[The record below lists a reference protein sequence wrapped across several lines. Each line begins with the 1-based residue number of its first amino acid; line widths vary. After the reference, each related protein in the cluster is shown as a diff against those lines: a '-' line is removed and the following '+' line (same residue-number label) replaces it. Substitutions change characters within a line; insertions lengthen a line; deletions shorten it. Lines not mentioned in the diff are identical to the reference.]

1 MRKLLAIAAVVAAS
15 VVGTVAVTASAAPLA
30 SPTTL
35 AGCFGHKGVDI
46 TGFVA
51 YECVYQPSGL
61 GGALYWSVN
70 LNNFN
75 WDKHPGSGLLWVEAS
90 TLVPNAGSNP
100 PNDKQ
105 AFWVGIGHQGD
116 FCTVISPGFGQNP
129 TQCEIDGVIQTMT
142 DTQQAS
148 YNQFVAAMTSADLP
162 DCAWSQT
169 ISSSACNI
177 GAGP

>member
-1 MRKLLAIAAVVAAS
+1 MRKLLAMAAIVAAS
-15 VVGTVAVTASAAPLA
+15 IGGTMAVTASAAPLT
-30 SPTTL
+30 STTTL
-35 AGCFGHKGVDI
+35 TGCFGHKGIDI

-90 TLVPNAGSNP
+90 TLVPNAGTNP

-116 FCTVISPGFGQNP
+116 FCTVINPGFGQNP

-148 YNQFVAAMTSADLP
+148 YNQFVAAMTAADLP

-169 ISSSACNI
+169 ITSPPCNI
-177 GAGP
+177 GEGP